1 MDDKLLVPYIV
12 YESSMSRLERTIKR
26 LFILIV
32 MLITCLVGS
41 NIAWTV
47 YVSQFDFIDYEQDG
61 DGINNV
67 NFGGQGDLSNVT
79 ESQSQE
85 EEKR

>member
-1 MDDKLLVPYIV
+1 MDDEKVLMVPYIV
-12 YESSMSRLERTIKR
+12 YEATMSRLERTIKR

-32 MLITCLVGS
+32 MLIICLVGS
-41 NIAWTV
+41 NIAWTT
-47 YVSQFDFIDYEQDG
+47 YVSQFDYVDYTQDG

-79 ESQSQE
+79 ESESP
-85 EEKR
+85 